1 VAGGHNAL
9 INVPNATYPGAAV
22 VGHGGPGTE
31 GRGYA
36 RLAVQFSRR
45 SRQTELPG
53 FFSALRLVT
62 IGERR
67 CCKVLVVAEG
77 TNERDRGGA
86 RGHARAWTR
95 LAWSL
100 AGLTLAMFVATIPLW
115 FLARG
120 ADLPS
125 SWSAD
130 VGVGGLLG
138 GVLFLAFPLVGALI
152 ASRRPKN
159 AVGWLCLAVG
169 LLWSLSG
176 VFDYYGYYGA
186 ATPGSVP
193 FPVAMA
199 GISDW
204 IWVPAV
210 GLLGTYVL
218 LLFPD
223 GRLPSRRW
231 RPLAWLS
238 GAVILLLS
246 LGVMLAPGR
255 LGNLAGVRN
264 PFGIEGAAWLTAG
277 AYAVLPLLPL
287 CMLASAL
294 SLVLRYRRSGGE
306 ERQQIKWITFAA
318 SVVAV
323 LYAIAMIASFFF
335 PEESWTTAG
344 SVWWLNL
351 LTYAVLSSFTLVPI
365 AVGIAVLK
373 YRLYEID
380 IIINRAL
387 VYVSLTVMLVAIYLG
402 GIVLLQRVFVA
413 LTGQRSTLAVVA
425 STLLIAALFNPL
437 RRRIQSFI
445 DRRFF
450 RSKYDAAKTLEAFSA
465 KLRNDSDLD
474 ALSDDL
480 VGVVRETMQ
489 PAHVSLWL
497 RPETSP
503 KDEQRDWASSYS
515 LR

>member
-1 VAGGHNAL
+1 MS
-9 INVPNATYPGAAV
+9 
-22 VGHGGPGTE
+22 
-31 GRGYA
+31 A
-36 RLAVQFSRR
+36 RSVSR
-45 SRQTELPG
+45 
-53 FFSALRLVT
+53 
-62 IGERR
+62 
-67 CCKVLVVAEG
+67 
-77 TNERDRGGA
+77 
-86 RGHARAWTR
+86 W

-125 SWSAD
+125 SWRAD
-130 VGVGGLLG
+130 LGVGGLVG
-138 GVLFLAFPLVGALI
+138 GAFFLAFPLVGALI
-152 ASRRPKN
+152 ASTRPKN

-193 FPVAMA
+193 FPVAAA

-246 LGVMLAPGR
+246 VGIMLAPGP
-255 LGNLAGVRN
+255 LDNLAGVRN
-264 PFGIEGAAWLTAG
+264 PFGIEGADWLAAG
-277 AYAVLPLLPL
+277 AYALLPLLPL
-287 CMLASAL
+287 CMLASGL

-306 ERQQIKWITFAA
+306 ERQQIKWIAFAA
-318 SVVAV
+318 SVVVV
-323 LYAIAMIASFFF
+323 LYAIAMIASFVF

-351 LTYAVLSSFTLVPI
+351 LTYAVLSSFALVPI
-365 AVGIAVLK
+365 ALGIAVLK
-373 YRLYEID
+373 YRLYDID
-380 IIINRAL
+380 IIINRTL
-387 VYVSLTVMLVAIYLG
+387 VYGALTASLAVVYLGSVVSLQTLFG
-402 GIVLLQRVFVA
+402 A
-413 LTGQRSTLAVVA
+413 LTGRGSQLAVVA
-425 STLLIAALFNPL
+425 STLAIAALFTPL
-437 RRRIQSFI
+437 RRRIQAFI
-445 DRRFF
+445 DRRFY
-450 RSKYDAAKTLEAFSA
+450 RRKYDAQKTLEAFSA
-465 KLRNDSDLD
+465 KLRDETDLATLD
-474 ALSDDL
+474 TE
-480 VGVVRETMQ
+480 VVSVVSRTVQ
-489 PAHVSLWL
+489 PANVSLWL
-497 RPETSP
+497 RPDPVP
-503 KDEQRDWASSYS
+503 KSSGGAEPSEQHQ
-515 LR
+515 

>member
-1 VAGGHNAL
+1 MTQQRV
-9 INVPNATYPGAAV
+9 
-22 VGHGGPGTE
+22 E
-31 GRGYA
+31 QGRG
-36 RLAVQFSRR
+36 V
-45 SRQTELPG
+45 G
-53 FFSALRLVT
+53 
-62 IGERR
+62 
-67 CCKVLVVAEG
+67 G
-77 TNERDRGGA
+77 TNR
-86 RGHARAWTR
+86 RAAAL

-100 AGLTLAMFVATIPLW
+100 AGLTLAIFVATIPLW

-125 SWSAD
+125 SWRAD
-130 VGVGGLLG
+130 LGVGGLVG
-138 GVLFLAFPLVGALI
+138 GALFLAFPLVGALI

-169 LLWSLSG
+169 LLWMLIG
-176 VFDYYGYYGA
+176 VFDYYSYYGA

-193 FPVAMA
+193 FPVVMA

-204 IWVPAV
+204 IWVPAI

-246 LGVMLAPGR
+246 FGIMLAPGQ
-255 LGNLAGVRN
+255 LGNLGGVRK
-264 PFGIEGAAWLTAG
+264 PFGIEGAEWLTVG
-277 AYAVLPLLPL
+277 AYVLLPLLPL

-306 ERQQIKWITFAA
+306 ERHQIKWIAFSA
-318 SVVAV
+318 SVVVV
-323 LYAIAMIASFFF
+323 LYAIALIASFVF

-380 IIINRAL
+380 LIINRAL
-387 VYVSLTVMLVAIYLG
+387 VYVSLTATLVAFYLG
-402 GIVLLQRVFVA
+402 GVVLLQNIFVL
-413 LTGQRSTLAVVA
+413 LTGQQSTLAVVA

-437 RRRIQSFI
+437 RRRIQAFI
-445 DRRFF
+445 DRRFY
-450 RSKYDAAKTLEAFSA
+450 RRKYDARKTLEGFSA
-465 KLRNDSDLD
+465 KLRDETDLKTLNDE
-474 ALSDDL
+474 L
-480 VGVVRETMQ
+480 VNVVRETMQ
-489 PAHVSLWL
+489 PAHVSIWL
-497 RPETSP
+497 RPETSS
-503 KDEQRDWASSYS
+503 KGEQPA
-515 LR
+515 

>member
-1 VAGGHNAL
+1 M
-9 INVPNATYPGAAV
+9 
-22 VGHGGPGTE
+22 
-31 GRGYA
+31 
-36 RLAVQFSRR
+36 
-45 SRQTELPG
+45 
-53 FFSALRLVT
+53 
-62 IGERR
+62 
-67 CCKVLVVAEG
+67 
-77 TNERDRGGA
+77 
-86 RGHARAWTR
+86 AW
-95 LAWSL
+95 AL
-100 AGLTLAMFVATIPLW
+100 AGLTLAMFVATVPLW

-125 SWSAD
+125 SWRAD
-130 VGVGGLLG
+130 VGVGGLVG
-138 GVLFLAFPLVGALI
+138 GVFFLAFPLVGALI
-152 ASRRPKN
+152 ASKRPEN

-193 FPVAMA
+193 FPVVAA

-231 RPLAWLS
+231 RLLAWLS

-246 LGVMLAPGR
+246 VGVMLAPGPLDN
-255 LGNLAGVRN
+255 LGGVRN
-264 PFGIEGAAWLTAG
+264 PFGIEGAHWLTVG

-306 ERQQIKWITFAA
+306 ERQQIKWIAFAA
-318 SVVAV
+318 SVVV
-323 LYAIAMIASFFF
+323 VVYAIAMIASVVF

-351 LTYAVLSSFTLVPI
+351 LTYLVLSSFTLVPI
-365 AVGIAVLK
+365 AVGIAILK
-373 YRLYEID
+373 YRLYD
-380 IIINRAL
+380 VDLLINRTL
-387 VYVSLTVMLVAIYLG
+387 VYGALTAILAALYFG
-402 GIVLLQRVFVA
+402 GIVVLQRVFVA
-413 LTGQRSTLAVVA
+413 LTGEKSTLAVVA
-425 STLLIAALFNPL
+425 STLVIAAVFNPL
-437 RRRIQSFI
+437 RRRVQAFV
-445 DRRFF
+445 DRRFY
-450 RSKYDAAKTLEAFSA
+450 RKKYDAAKTLETFSV
-465 KLRNDSDLD
+465 KLRDETDLE

-489 PAHVSLWL
+489 PARVSLWL
-497 RPETSP
+497 RSEPPPRGSEGR
-503 KDEQRDWASSYS
+503 EQPQS
-515 LR
+515 

>member
-1 VAGGHNAL
+1 M
-9 INVPNATYPGAAV
+9 
-22 VGHGGPGTE
+22 
-31 GRGYA
+31 
-36 RLAVQFSRR
+36 
-45 SRQTELPG
+45 
-53 FFSALRLVT
+53 
-62 IGERR
+62 
-67 CCKVLVVAEG
+67 
-77 TNERDRGGA
+77 GGA
-86 RGHARAWTR
+86 
-95 LAWSL
+95 
-100 AGLTLAMFVATIPLW
+100 F
-115 FLARG
+115 
-120 ADLPS
+120 
-125 SWSAD
+125 
-130 VGVGGLLG
+130 
-138 GVLFLAFPLVGALI
+138 FLAFPLVGALI

-193 FPVAMA
+193 FPVAVA

-204 IWVPAV
+204 MWVPAM

-246 LGVMLAPGR
+246 LGVMLAPGPLDN
-255 LGNLAGVRN
+255 LGGVRN
-264 PFGIEGAAWLTAG
+264 PFGIEGADWLTVG
-277 AYAVLPLLPL
+277 AYVPLPLLPL

-306 ERQQIKWITFAA
+306 ERQQIKWIAFAA
-318 SVVAV
+318 SVVV
-323 LYAIAMIASFFF
+323 VVYAIAMIASFVF

-351 LTYAVLSSFTLVPI
+351 LTYAVLSSFTLVPT

-387 VYVSLTVMLVAIYLG
+387 VYGSLTVMLVALYLG
-402 GIVLLQRVFVA
+402 GIVVSQRLFVL
-413 LTGQRSTLAVVA
+413 LTGRQSTLAVVA
-425 STLLIAALFNPL
+425 STLLIAALFTPL

-445 DRRFF
+445 DRRFY
-450 RSKYDAAKTLEAFSA
+450 RRKYDARRTLEALSA
-465 KLRNDSDLD
+465 KLRDETNLE

-497 RPETSP
+497 RPETAQKSMQP
-503 KDEQRDWASSYS
+503 E
-515 LR
+515 

>member
-1 VAGGHNAL
+1 M
-9 INVPNATYPGAAV
+9 V
-22 VGHGGPGTE
+22 VTE
-31 GRGYA
+31 GA
-36 RLAVQFSRR
+36 
-45 SRQTELPG
+45 
-53 FFSALRLVT
+53 
-62 IGERR
+62 
-67 CCKVLVVAEG
+67 
-77 TNERDRGGA
+77 NERNRGGA
-86 RGHARAWTR
+86 SVPSGASTW

-100 AGLTLAMFVATIPLW
+100 ASLSLAIFVATIPLW

-125 SWSAD
+125 SWRAD
-130 VGVGGLLG
+130 VGFGGLVGGA
-138 GVLFLAFPLVGALI
+138 LFLAFPLVGALI
-152 ASRRPKN
+152 ASKRPKN

-246 LGVMLAPGR
+246 FGVMLAPGP
-255 LGNLAGVRN
+255 LDNLAGVRN
-264 PFGIEGAAWLTAG
+264 PFGIEGADWLAAG
-277 AYAVLPLLPL
+277 AYTVLPLLPS

-306 ERQQIKWITFAA
+306 ERQQIKWIAFGA
-318 SVVAV
+318 SVVTV
-323 LYAIAMIASFFF
+323 VYAIAMIVSFVF

-351 LTYAVLSSFTLVPI
+351 LTYAVLSSFTLIPI

-373 YRLYEID
+373 YRLYDID

-387 VYVSLTVMLVAIYLG
+387 VYGSLTATLIALYFV
-402 GIVLLQRVFVA
+402 GIVVLQRVFVA
-413 LTGQRSTLAVVA
+413 LTGQQSTLAVVA
-425 STLLIAALFNPL
+425 STLLIAALFTPL

-445 DRRFF
+445 DRRFY
-450 RSKYDAAKTLEAFSA
+450 RKKYDAQKTLEAFST
-465 KLRNDSDLD
+465 KLRDETDLE
-474 ALSDDL
+474 ALSNDL

-489 PAHVSLWL
+489 PAHVALWL
-497 RPETSP
+497 REPAVQAGITSGAP
-503 KDEQRDWASSYS
+503 APRPQSKEPR
-515 LR
+515 